1 MDNRTGGKG
10 SSQSLCRDMTNSFA
24 SLPVFCLTGG
34 TAGTRAGFIGSL
46 GVELAKRSLQMAV
59 VQDEDRHSWYAISL
73 LARRH
78 DLVVIAGEV
87 DLPVH
92 RIGLGEARQEN
103 SGELSWPGPGAKTMQ
118 AFTAQLAAK
127 LDELARRTPVWGCVL
142 IGGKSSRMGRPKHL
156 IKDRQGRTWLENTIG
171 LLQPLV
177 DGIVV
182 SGGGVL
188 PEPVAETIRLA
199 DIPGV
204 VGPLTG
210 IVAACRWQPNVS
222 WLVVACDMPHIS
234 AEAVRWLLAERSAG
248 CWGRVPRQAGSDHG
262 EPLFA
267 WYDIRAA
274 QLFEEQLFTGNLR
287 IGDVAGH
294 LRIDNPVIPE
304 GLRYAF
310 RNVNTPAELPAA
322 DR

>member
-1 MDNRTGGKG
+1 MDNSIGEKG
-10 SSQSLCRDMTNSFA
+10 SSKSLCRDMTNSFA
-24 SLPVFCLTGG
+24 NLPVFCLAGG
-34 TAGTRAGFIGSL
+34 TAGTRADFIGNL
-46 GVELAKRSLQMAV
+46 APELAKCSLRMAV
-59 VQDEDRHSWYAISL
+59 VPDEDRISSYAISL

-78 DLVVIAGEV
+78 DLVVIDGEV

-92 RIGLGEARQEN
+92 RIRLGEAKEEGA
-103 SGELSWPGPGAKTMQ
+103 GELSWPGPGTKTMQ
-118 AFTAQLAAK
+118 AFIAQLAAK
-127 LDELARRTPVWGCVL
+127 LDELMRRTPVWGCVL

-156 IKDRQGRTWLENTIG
+156 IKDEQGRTWLENTIG

-188 PEPVAETIRLA
+188 PESIADTIRLT

-210 IVAACRWQPNVS
+210 IVAAFRWQPNVS

-248 CWGRVPRQAGSDHG
+248 CWGRVPRLAGSDHG

-267 WYDIRAA
+267 WYDVRAA

-287 IGDVAGH
+287 IGNVAGH

-304 GLRYAF
+304 GLRYAL
-310 RNVNTPAELPAA
+310 RNVNTPVELPAA
-322 DR
+322 DQ

>member
-1 MDNRTGGKG
+1 MGGKG
-10 SSQSLCRDMTNSFA
+10 SSRRLRRDMTDSIAN
-24 SLPVFCLTGG
+24 LPVFCLAGG
-34 TAGTRAGFIGSL
+34 TAASRAGFIGSL
-46 GVELAKRSLQMAV
+46 AVELAQRSLQMAV
-59 VQDEDRHSWYAISL
+59 VPDEDRHSSYAISL

-92 RIGLGEARQEN
+92 RIRLGEARQEN
-103 SGELSWPGPGAKTMQ
+103 SGELSWPGPGAKTMET
-118 AFTAQLAAK
+118 FTAQLAAK
-127 LDELARRTPVWGCVL
+127 LDELARRIPVWGCVL

-171 LLQPLV
+171 LLHPLV

-188 PEPVAETIRLA
+188 PESVAETIRLA

-234 AEAVRWLLAERSAG
+234 AEAVRWLLAERPAG
-248 CWGRVPRQAGSDHG
+248 CWGRVPRLAGRGHG

-267 WYDIRAA
+267 WYDVRAA

-287 IGDVAGH
+287 IGDIAGH
-294 LRIDNPVIPE
+294 PRIDSPVIPE
-304 GLRYAF
+304 GLRCAF
-310 RNVNTPAELPAA
+310 HNVNTPAELPGA

>member
-1 MDNRTGGKG
+1 
-10 SSQSLCRDMTNSFA
+10 MTDILAN
-24 SLPVFCLTGG
+24 LPVFCLTGG
-34 TAGTRAGFIGSL
+34 TAGARAECIGNLAS
-46 GVELAKRSLQMAV
+46 ELAKRSLRMAV
-59 VQDEDRHSWYAISL
+59 VQDEDRLGAYAISL

-78 DLVVIAGEV
+78 DLVVIDGEV

-92 RIGLGEARQEN
+92 RIRLGEARPEK
-103 SGELSWPGPGAKTMQ
+103 SGELSWPGPGARTMQ
-118 AFTAQLAAK
+118 PFFAQLAAK
-127 LDELARRTPVWGCVL
+127 LDELLRRTPVWGCVL
-142 IGGKSSRMGRPKHL
+142 IGGRSSRMGRPKHL
-156 IKDRQGRTWLENTIG
+156 ITDGRGRTWLENTIG

-188 PEPVAETIRLA
+188 PEPVAGTIRLA
-199 DIPGV
+199 DIDGV

-234 AEAVRWLLAERSAG
+234 AEAVRWLLAERPAG
-248 CWGRVPRQAGSDHG
+248 CWGRVPRLAGSDHG

-267 WYDIRAA
+267 WYDVRAV

-294 LRIDNPVIPE
+294 PKIDNPVIPE
-304 GLRYAF
+304 GLQYAF
-310 RNVNTPAELPAA
+310 RNVNTPAELPGA